1 MDVNR
6 IRQLLPHRYPFLL
19 VDKII
24 EMGTRHIVGVKNVS
38 GNEPFFQGHFPA
50 EPVMPGVLLVEAMA
64 QTGGFAGIKHR
75 RRTGTLFDL
84 FHENRQCQIP
94 PESRTGRY
102 RHIPLITD
110 DRSASGMRLYE
121 RICFFVGERIVTEA
135 EFMAQII
142 KNK

>member
-50 EPVMPGVLLVEAMA
+50 EPVMRVFFWSKLWL
-64 QTGGFAGIKHR
+64 K
-75 RRTGTLFDL
+75 
-84 FHENRQCQIP
+84 
-94 PESRTGRY
+94 PEVCWY
-102 RHIPLITD
+102 
-110 DRSASGMRLYE
+110 
-121 RICFFVGERIVTEA
+121 
-135 EFMAQII
+135 
-142 KNK
+142 

>member
-24 EMGTRHIVGVKNVS
+24 EMGTRHIVGIKNVS
-38 GNEPFFQGHFPA
+38 GNEPFFQGHSLPNPLCRVFFWSKLWLKP
-50 EPVMPGVLLVEAMA
+50 EVC
-64 QTGGFAGIKHR
+64 GIKHR

-84 FHENRQCQIP
+84 FPENRQCQIP

-102 RHIPLITD
+102 RHIPLISD

-121 RICFFVGERIVTEA
+121 RICFCRRA
-135 EFMAQII
+135 HCH
-142 KNK
+142 